1 MISEILKEAR
11 RQLAVADFCP
21 PTREANLLL
30 AATLH
35 WTEAQVLARQDRT
48 LSAEDRNRFARAL
61 ARRLTGEP
69 IAYILGHKEFY
80 GRSFAV
86 DNRVLIPRP
95 ETEHLVATALELPLP
110 AEPTVLDV
118 GTGSGCLACTL
129 ALERPTSRVVAS
141 DLSLAALAVASRNR
155 SHYELGERL
164 LLVNTDLAVGLDLTT
179 FDLVLSNPPYVAPEE
194 VPKLSREIVDFE
206 PELALFADSAGLAI
220 YPRLLQELFELRSG
234 VWLVVE
240 LGAGQEQ
247 PIREFAADSCFEL
260 VEVRSDYAGLPR
272 VALLQRR

>member
-1 MISEILKEAR
+1 MISEILADAR
-11 RQLAVADFCP
+11 QHLAAADFRP
-21 PTREANLLL
+21 STREANLLL

-48 LSAEDRNRFARAL
+48 LSTEDRERFARAL
-61 ARRLTGEP
+61 SRRLAGEP
-69 IAYILGHKEFY
+69 IAYILGYKEFY

-110 AEPTVLDV
+110 ARPSILDV

-129 ALERPTSRVVAS
+129 ALERPASRVVAS
-141 DLSLAALAVASRNR
+141 DLSLAALAVARHNR
-155 SHYELGERL
+155 SQYELAERL
-164 LLVNTDLAVGLDLTT
+164 LLVETDLAVGLDLAT

-194 VPKLSREIVDFE
+194 VPDLSREIVDFE
-206 PELALFADSAGLAI
+206 PELALLADSAGLAI
-220 YPRLLQELFELRSG
+220 YERLLNGLFELRSG

-240 LGAGQEQ
+240 IGAGQELQ
-247 PIREFAADSCFEL
+247 IRELAADSSFEL
-260 VEVRSDYAGLPR
+260 VEVRPDYAGLPR